1 MEEAEYTRSI
11 LRKIFREIDVLISPS
26 AIGEAPKELMEIPK
40 YSFNHLWTLMYVPC
54 VNLPYFL
61 GANGLPVGIQVIG
74 PQNKDKQLLSYCN
87 EIENKMKNYFGKL
100 PVSTIN

>member
-1 MEEAEYTRSI
+1 MNEQKA
-11 LRKIFREIDVLISPS
+11 LPGPFG
-26 AIGEAPKELMEIPK
+26 A
-40 YSFNHLWTLMYVPC
+40 SFTTTVHTVPC